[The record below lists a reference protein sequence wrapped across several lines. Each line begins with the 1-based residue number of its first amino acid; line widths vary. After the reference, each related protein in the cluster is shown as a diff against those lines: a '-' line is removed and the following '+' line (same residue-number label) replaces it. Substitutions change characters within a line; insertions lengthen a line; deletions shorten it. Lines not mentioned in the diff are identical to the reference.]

1 MNGGSSSYGYKMKS
15 WVENRGLPVHTKKVN
30 RCSFRVVYIEEFWE
44 WAERYRSFID
54 FSKMEPLAL
63 GEEPDWVAE
72 QRKKDFEAYAIQ
84 RKDPWGEDEDSRL
97 KMLLSKHRYSW
108 AEISE
113 MMHRSH
119 GAIARRCRDLGIKD
133 RPVSMELTGKRGTW
147 TSEDFE
153 ILADGIRHGDSYAA
167 IGKAVGRSEKCVRSK
182 VYNDYLTENADKVR
196 EMLGDGAWGHGAPEM
211 DVRHGFYISRTRHQV
226 RRDLSALATVLRK
239 RMNDLGYDPYWQRFM
254 RTVRRH
260 LLRAQG
266 KPLLCGLPHREEEA
280 GPAALVPRE
289 RHEPKIINCPSRGA
303 KLGVRKE
310 RFMAEIKYIPV
321 SKLWRHPDNP
331 RKDLGDVTELA
342 ESIKVNGVLQN
353 LTVVPLIGEIT
364 KKWDGESYRV
374 IIGHRRL
381 AAAKLAGLEEL
392 PCVVVEMSERE
403 QLSTMLTEN
412 MQRSDLTV
420 YEQAQGFQMMLDMGD
435 TVEDIAEKSGFSA
448 TTVRRRVKLLELDK
462 DKFKKS
468 EERGV
473 SLFEY
478 MELDKLKS
486 PERKNEMLDY
496 IGTENFKY
504 KLKQAI
510 NDEAAEARKAL
521 WVEQLSTFATQITDK
536 TGYKRVNSFYT
547 NGEVKVDRPEDA
559 DTIEY
564 FFFVETWG
572 YIVLMVKDEPTTL
585 TPEEEAKEREEQLK
599 QERKDAAVKAL
610 SEATARAYELRAD
623 FVATVSAAAI
633 KKRLAD
639 IVALWAY
646 AEYWDDT
653 GWLTEE
659 EISQATGVEPPAEE
673 DGDSG
678 DDAEFTLQAVTDAL
692 GKTPEKALL
701 RMIYARLGDGK
712 SEGYFRSY
720 WNSYTMKHEENE
732 KLDRIYALLVKLG
745 YEMSDDEKAL
755 QDGTHEL
762 FGEVTD
768 E

>member
-1 MNGGSSSYGYKMKS
+1 
-15 WVENRGLPVHTKKVN
+15 
-30 RCSFRVVYIEEFWE
+30 
-44 WAERYRSFID
+44 
-54 FSKMEPLAL
+54 
-63 GEEPDWVAE
+63 
-72 QRKKDFEAYAIQ
+72 
-84 RKDPWGEDEDSRL
+84 
-97 KMLLSKHRYSW
+97 
-108 AEISE
+108 
-113 MMHRSH
+113 
-119 GAIARRCRDLGIKD
+119 
-133 RPVSMELTGKRGTW
+133 
-147 TSEDFE
+147 
-153 ILADGIRHGDSYAA
+153 
-167 IGKAVGRSEKCVRSK
+167 
-182 VYNDYLTENADKVR
+182 
-196 EMLGDGAWGHGAPEM
+196 
-211 DVRHGFYISRTRHQV
+211 
-226 RRDLSALATVLRK
+226 
-239 RMNDLGYDPYWQRFM
+239 
-254 RTVRRH
+254 
-260 LLRAQG
+260 
-266 KPLLCGLPHREEEA
+266 
-280 GPAALVPRE
+280 
-289 RHEPKIINCPSRGA
+289 
-303 KLGVRKE
+303 
-310 RFMAEIKYIPV
+310 MAEIKNIPIR
-321 SKLWRHPDNP
+321 KLWQHPDNP

-435 TVEDIAEKSGFSA
+435 TVEDIAERSGFST

-510 NDEAAEARKAL
+510 DAEAAEERKAK
-521 WVEQLSTFATQITDK
+521 WVEQLSSFATQITDRRD
-536 TGYKRVNSFYT
+536 YKFVRSFYVNS
-547 NGEVKVDRPEDA
+547 EVKVDRPEDA
-559 DTIEY
+559 DTVEY
-564 FFFVETWG
+564 FFLVDVY
-572 YIVLMVKDEPTTL
+572 YITLMVKDQPATT
-585 TPEEEAKEREEQLK
+585 TPEEEAKKREEQLK
-599 QERKDAAVKAL
+599 QERKNAAEKAL
-610 SEATARAYELRAD
+610 AEATARAYELRAD
-623 FVATVSAAAI
+623 FVASVSSTAV
-633 KKRLAD
+633 KKCLVD

-653 GWLTEE
+653 SWLTEE
-659 EISQATGVEPPAEE
+659 EIMQATGVESPVEE
-673 DGDSG
+673 DEDCD
-678 DDAEFTLQAVTDAL
+678 DDAEFTLQAATKAV

-720 WNSYTMKHEENE
+720 WNSYAMKHEENE

-762 FGEVTD
+762 FGEEQAND
-768 E
+768 

>member
-1 MNGGSSSYGYKMKS
+1 
-15 WVENRGLPVHTKKVN
+15 
-30 RCSFRVVYIEEFWE
+30 
-44 WAERYRSFID
+44 
-54 FSKMEPLAL
+54 
-63 GEEPDWVAE
+63 
-72 QRKKDFEAYAIQ
+72 
-84 RKDPWGEDEDSRL
+84 
-97 KMLLSKHRYSW
+97 
-108 AEISE
+108 
-113 MMHRSH
+113 
-119 GAIARRCRDLGIKD
+119 
-133 RPVSMELTGKRGTW
+133 
-147 TSEDFE
+147 
-153 ILADGIRHGDSYAA
+153 
-167 IGKAVGRSEKCVRSK
+167 
-182 VYNDYLTENADKVR
+182 
-196 EMLGDGAWGHGAPEM
+196 
-211 DVRHGFYISRTRHQV
+211 
-226 RRDLSALATVLRK
+226 
-239 RMNDLGYDPYWQRFM
+239 
-254 RTVRRH
+254 
-260 LLRAQG
+260 
-266 KPLLCGLPHREEEA
+266 
-280 GPAALVPRE
+280 
-289 RHEPKIINCPSRGA
+289 
-303 KLGVRKE
+303 
-310 RFMAEIKYIPV
+310 MAEIKNIPIR
-321 SKLWRHPDNP
+321 KLWGHPDNP

-435 TVEDIAEKSGFSA
+435 TVEDIAEKSGFST

-510 NDEAAEARKAL
+510 DAEATDERKAK
-521 WVEQLSTFATQITDK
+521 WVEQLSSFATQITDR
-536 TGYKRVNSFYT
+536 TGYKFARSFYVNS
-547 NGEVKVDRPEDA
+547 EVEVERPEDA
-559 DTIEY
+559 DTVEY
-564 FFFVETWG
+564 FFLVEAH
-572 YIVLMVKDEPTTL
+572 YITLMVKDRPATT
-585 TPEEEAKEREEQLK
+585 TPEEEAKKREEQLK
-599 QERKDAAVKAL
+599 QERKNAAENAL
-610 SEATARAYELRAD
+610 AEATARAYELRAE
-623 FVATVSAAAI
+623 FVASVSSAAV
-633 KKRLAD
+633 KKCLAD

-646 AEYWDDT
+646 SEYWDDT
-653 GWLTEE
+653 SWLTEE
-659 EISQATGVEPPAEE
+659 EIMQATGVEPPAEQDE
-673 DGDSG
+673 DRD
-678 DDAEFTLQAVTDAL
+678 DDAEYTLQAATKAV

-720 WNSYTMKHEENE
+720 WNSYTMQHEENE

-762 FGEVTD
+762 FREDID

>member
-1 MNGGSSSYGYKMKS
+1 MRQQPPLGSRTWKPEEEDYLMEKWGQISVPAIAKKLNRTTNAVKVRAQRLGLGAVLMAGEYVTLNQLLLAVTGGSSSYGYKMKS
-15 WVENRGLPVHTKKVN
+15 WVENRGLPVHTKKVD
-30 RCSFRVVYIEEFWE
+30 RCSFRVVYIDEFWE

-54 FSKMEPLAL
+54 
-63 GEEPDWVAE
+63 
-72 QRKKDFEAYAIQ
+72 
-84 RKDPWGEDEDSRL
+84 
-97 KMLLSKHRYSW
+97 
-108 AEISE
+108 
-113 MMHRSH
+113 
-119 GAIARRCRDLGIKD
+119 
-133 RPVSMELTGKRGTW
+133 
-147 TSEDFE
+147 
-153 ILADGIRHGDSYAA
+153 
-167 IGKAVGRSEKCVRSK
+167 
-182 VYNDYLTENADKVR
+182 
-196 EMLGDGAWGHGAPEM
+196 
-211 DVRHGFYISRTRHQV
+211 
-226 RRDLSALATVLRK
+226 
-239 RMNDLGYDPYWQRFM
+239 
-254 RTVRRH
+254 
-260 LLRAQG
+260 
-266 KPLLCGLPHREEEA
+266 
-280 GPAALVPRE
+280 
-289 RHEPKIINCPSRGA
+289 
-303 KLGVRKE
+303 
-310 RFMAEIKYIPV
+310 
-321 SKLWRHPDNP
+321 
-331 RKDLGDVTELA
+331 
-342 ESIKVNGVLQN
+342 
-353 LTVVPLIGEIT
+353 
-364 KKWDGESYRV
+364 
-374 IIGHRRL
+374 
-381 AAAKLAGLEEL
+381 
-392 PCVVVEMSERE
+392 
-403 QLSTMLTEN
+403 
-412 MQRSDLTV
+412 
-420 YEQAQGFQMMLDMGD
+420 
-435 TVEDIAEKSGFSA
+435 FSA

-521 WVEQLSTFATQITDK
+521 WVEQLSTFATQIADK

-599 QERKDAAVKAL
+599 QEQKDAAAKAL

-659 EISQATGVEPPAEE
+659 EIAQATGAETLAEDDE
-673 DGDSG
+673 DGE
-678 DDAEFTLQAVTDAL
+678 DDAAFTLQAVTDAI

-720 WNSYTMKHEENE
+720 WNSYPMEHEENE

-755 QDGTHEL
+755 QDGTHAL
-762 FGEVTD
+762 FGEATD

>member
-1 MNGGSSSYGYKMKS
+1 
-15 WVENRGLPVHTKKVN
+15 
-30 RCSFRVVYIEEFWE
+30 
-44 WAERYRSFID
+44 
-54 FSKMEPLAL
+54 
-63 GEEPDWVAE
+63 
-72 QRKKDFEAYAIQ
+72 
-84 RKDPWGEDEDSRL
+84 
-97 KMLLSKHRYSW
+97 
-108 AEISE
+108 
-113 MMHRSH
+113 
-119 GAIARRCRDLGIKD
+119 
-133 RPVSMELTGKRGTW
+133 
-147 TSEDFE
+147 
-153 ILADGIRHGDSYAA
+153 
-167 IGKAVGRSEKCVRSK
+167 
-182 VYNDYLTENADKVR
+182 
-196 EMLGDGAWGHGAPEM
+196 
-211 DVRHGFYISRTRHQV
+211 
-226 RRDLSALATVLRK
+226 
-239 RMNDLGYDPYWQRFM
+239 
-254 RTVRRH
+254 
-260 LLRAQG
+260 
-266 KPLLCGLPHREEEA
+266 
-280 GPAALVPRE
+280 
-289 RHEPKIINCPSRGA
+289 
-303 KLGVRKE
+303 
-310 RFMAEIKYIPV
+310 MAEIKYIPV
-321 SKLWRHPDNP
+321 KKLWQHPDNP

-353 LTVVPLIGEIT
+353 LTVVPLIGAISGT
-364 KKWDGESYRV
+364 WDGESYRV

-486 PERKNEMLDY
+486 PERKNQMLDF

-510 NDEAAEARKAL
+510 DAEATEERRAS
-521 WVEQLSTFATQITDK
+521 WVEQVSSFATQITDR
-536 TGYKRVNSFYT
+536 TGYKFVKSFYVNS
-547 NGEVKVDRPEDA
+547 EVKVERPEDA
-559 DTIEY
+559 DAVEY
-564 FFFVETWG
+564 FFFVDTY
-572 YIVLMVKDEPTTL
+572 YITLMVKDEPTAL

-599 QERKDAAVKAL
+599 QERKDAAAKAL

-623 FVATVSAAAI
+623 FVATVSTAAI

-653 GWLTEE
+653 GWLTED
-659 EISQATGVEPPAEE
+659 EIAQATGVEPLDVE
-673 DGDSG
+673 DDDNGE
-678 DDAEFTLQAVTDAL
+678 DDAEFTLQAVTDAIS
-692 GKTPEKALL
+692 KTPEKALL

>member
-1 MNGGSSSYGYKMKS
+1 MAKKNLNDRCPLQDECERKCEYKFRELECDYYANNGVG
-15 WVENRGLPVHTKKVN
+15 EDRTIPDQ
-30 RCSFRVVYIEEFWE
+30 EERRDE
-44 WAERYRSFID
+44 AERKAYEEQYEAD
-54 FSKMEPLAL
+54 LAGVEDDDEPTAQPAK
-63 GEEPDWVAE
+63 GV
-72 QRKKDFEAYAIQ
+72 I
-84 RKDPWGEDEDSRL
+84 
-97 KMLLSKHRYSW
+97 
-108 AEISE
+108 
-113 MMHRSH
+113 
-119 GAIARRCRDLGIKD
+119 
-133 RPVSMELTGKRGTW
+133 T
-147 TSEDFE
+147 
-153 ILADGIRHGDSYAA
+153 
-167 IGKAVGRSEKCVRSK
+167 
-182 VYNDYLTENADKVR
+182 
-196 EMLGDGAWGHGAPEM
+196 
-211 DVRHGFYISRTRHQV
+211 YISV
-226 RRDLSALATVLRK
+226 
-239 RMNDLGYDPYWQRFM
+239 
-254 RTVRRH
+254 
-260 LLRAQG
+260 
-266 KPLLCGLPHREEEA
+266 
-280 GPAALVPRE
+280 
-289 RHEPKIINCPSRGA
+289 
-303 KLGVRKE
+303 KE
-310 RFMAEIKYIPV
+310 LHP
-321 SKLWRHPDNP
+321 HPDNP
-331 RKDLGDVTELA
+331 RKDVGDVTELA

-353 LTVVPLIGEIT
+353 LTVVPNMVTGEIT
-364 KKWDGESYRV
+364 GDTWQRGYKV

-381 AAAKLAGLEEL
+381 AAAKLAGLEAL
-392 PCVVVEMSERE
+392 PCVVVNMSERE

-473 SLFEY
+473 TLFEY

-510 NDEAAEARKAL
+510 DAEATAERKAK
-521 WVEQLSTFATQITDK
+521 WVELLSAFATQVESR
-536 TGYKRVNSFYT
+536 TGYRT
-547 NGEVKVDRPEDA
+547 VKSDYVSSKIEMERPDDA
-559 DTIEY
+559 DTVEY
-564 FFFVETWG
+564 FFCIEKWG
-572 YIVLMVKDEPTTL
+572 YIALMVKDEPTAA
-585 TPEEEAKEREEQLK
+585 TPEEEAKRREEQMK
-599 QERKDAAVKAL
+599 QERKDAAAKAL

-639 IVALWAY
+639 VVALWAY
-646 AEYWDDT
+646 AEYRDDT
-653 GWLTEE
+653 SWLTEE
-659 EISQATGVEPPAEE
+659 EIMQATGVGPFAEDDE
-673 DGDSG
+673 DGE
-678 DDAEFTLQAVTDAL
+678 DDAAFTLQAVTDAI

-762 FGEVTD
+762 FGEATD